1 MPSSNSQEGG
11 VAKAYRPTSRKVM
24 LPGKTRIS
32 IVYEGPRGGKY
43 VKLNGRIVPLNKA
56 KKQ

>member
-1 MPSSNSQEGG
+1 MPQSQSQNGG
-11 VAKAYRPTSRKVM
+11 VAKAYRPTGRKVM

-43 VKLNGRIVPLNKA
+43 VKMNGRLVSLSKA
-56 KKQ
+56 KH